1 MTRYES
7 QALAALG
14 AVEVR
19 PPGAYLWFGRRTETP
34 SLTDAIA
41 ARLLA
46 DFQPTGAPR
55 PPPQDE
61 AGAPSGGGGSFV
73 RALSQANN
81 GRGSWAP
88 GWRVSAVAEDAV
100 DVVRS
105 DGLLLRAPHE
115 DCRIAGDGATVR
127 VPKELMGLVPGW
139 YIATGDHGRP
149 DGELLRLHWNLA
161 ATGAPALAARV
172 TYALNGAELPFDLE
186 LRADPARYAHGGCAA
201 LLLRRADFAPVMKL
215 LRPLLRSLGAYL
227 ADGAPAFSKPLARGV
242 SVAEEPA
249 AGEGFAEQRCRLL
262 ATAIVAA
269 SEAGLAADDERL
281 TIVRERFRAAGL
293 DLDAPYLQPGS
304 VDAYEAA

>member
-1 MTRYES
+1 MTRYEA

-19 PPGAYLWFGRRTETP
+19 PPGAYLWFGRRTETA
-34 SLTDAIA
+34 SLAEAIA

-46 DFQPTGAPR
+46 DFQPAGAPR
-55 PPPQDE
+55 PPQDE
-61 AGAPSGGGGSFV
+61 PDAAPGDGGSFV

-81 GRGSWAP
+81 GRGSWQP
-88 GWRVSAVAEDAV
+88 GWRVSAVDEDAV
-100 DVVRS
+100 DVVRA

-115 DCRIAGDGATVR
+115 DCRVAGDTATVR
-127 VPKELMGLVPGW
+127 VPKELMGLVPGS
-139 YIATGDHGRP
+139 YIAPGDHGRP
-149 DGELLRLHWNLA
+149 AGELLRLHWNLA
-161 ATGAPALAARV
+161 AIGAPTFVARV

-186 LRADPARYAHGGCAA
+186 LRADPERYARGACAA

-215 LRPLLRSLGAYL
+215 LRPLLRSLGTYL
-227 ADGAPAFSKPLARGV
+227 ADGAPAFAKPLARGV

-262 ATAIVAA
+262 AEAIVAA
-269 SEAGLAADDERL
+269 GEAGLADDDERVAA
-281 TIVRERFRAAGL
+281 VRDRFRAAGL

-304 VDAYEAA
+304 ADAYEAA